1 MLMKNIFI
9 VGISF
14 LVSILNVSISN
25 AQLNT
30 DSLKNLIDHSDNE
43 TILMQ
48 ALNHYAYQLYRSQA
62 DTAILYANKALKLAE
77 KSKNNKE
84 IFSAL
89 NLLGLAYQ
97 TKGSYHISLDY
108 FKRELEYLP
117 ENDLNRAKTYH
128 NMALTYRLLE
138 NNNDA
143 LKNELLA
150 IKIFEINQDSV
161 LIGAVY
167 QTMCNIY
174 RDLGDFNKAEEYI
187 LKSIKIFESIKN
199 TGIDNR
205 LSMLANSYTNY
216 GNLLQKEGRLN
227 EAVEKHN
234 MGVQLHKKSGDLFN
248 LAFAHENLGDDY
260 VKLKKYNEA
269 LLNYNIAKE
278 IMHQLNS
285 ETDVGY
291 ELMNISN
298 VYQMTGNYSSA
309 LLNLDSAMNI
319 FTRNNADAYLLEV
332 YFSKYSIYDLL
343 KDPVNALENYKKYNK
358 LKDSLNTEDKKSE
371 LLRLKE
377 EFETAQK
384 EQQITL
390 LQTENALK
398 DKEKQVQIVFRNIAI
413 LIIIVVIFFGILMW
427 NRFRIKQQI
436 KQLEIRNSIASD
448 LHDDIGSTLSSI
460 SLYSEMVNDQIKDIN
475 PKSVPL
481 LNQIS
486 NNSKEMIENMSDIV
500 WAIKPSND
508 VFKYIESRMFNFATE
523 ICNVKNIHL
532 IFNRNELL
540 EHFNLPMQQRRDL
553 YLIFK
558 EAINNAVKYS
568 GCTEIEIRFQK
579 TQSTF
584 IMEITDNGVGFAK
597 ELLNGSKQKIFTH
610 GGNGLTNMQ
619 MRAAEHKGKCEVA
632 TSPGNGTKITLA
644 LPIP

>member
-1 MLMKNIFI
+1 MKKIFA
-9 VGISF
+9 VSLCF
-14 LVSILNVSISN
+14 LFSILNVSISKG
-25 AQLNT
+25 QLNT
-30 DSLKNLIDHSDNE
+30 DSLKNIIDHSDDE
-43 TILMQ
+43 HVLIQ
-48 ALNHYAYQLYRSQA
+48 AFNDYAYQMYRSQA
-62 DTAILYANKALKLAE
+62 DTAIFYANKALKLAE
-77 KSKNNKE
+77 KLKSDKE

-97 TKGSYHISLDY
+97 TKGLYHISLDY
-108 FKRELEYLP
+108 FEKELEYLS

-128 NMALTYRLLE
+128 NMALTYRLLK
-138 NNNDA
+138 NNADA

-150 IKIFEINQDSV
+150 IKILEIINDSV
-161 LIGAVY
+161 LIGVVY

-187 LKSIKIFESIKN
+187 LKSINIFENIKN

-205 LSMLANSYTNY
+205 LSMLANAFCNY
-216 GNLLQKEGRLN
+216 GNLLQMEGRLN
-227 EAVEKHN
+227 EAVEQHII
-234 MGVQLHKKSGDLFN
+234 GVQLHKHSGDLFN
-248 LAFAHENLGDDY
+248 LAIAHENLADDY
-260 VKLKKYNEA
+260 KKLKNYDEA
-269 LLNYNIAKE
+269 LLNYNIAKDL
-278 IMHQLNS
+278 MQQLNS

-298 VYQMTGNYSSA
+298 VYILTGNYSNA

-319 FTRNNADAYLLEV
+319 FLRNNADSYLLEV
-332 YFSKYSIYDLL
+332 YYSQYTIYDLL
-343 KDPVNALENYKKYNK
+343 NNPANALANYKKYNV

-377 EFETAQK
+377 EFETTQK

-390 LQTENALK
+390 LQTENALQ
-398 DKEKQVQIVFRNIAI
+398 DKENQVQIVYRNIAI
-413 LIIIVVIFFGILMW
+413 LIIIIGVFFGILML
-427 NRFRIKQQI
+427 NRFRIKQQV

-460 SLYSEMVNDQIKDIN
+460 SMYSEMVNDQIKDIN

-481 LNQIS
+481 LNHIS
-486 NNSKEMIENMSDIV
+486 NNSKEMIEIMSDIV
-500 WAIKPSND
+500 WAIKPAND
-508 VFKYIESRMFNFATE
+508 AFKYIESRMFNFATE

-532 IFNRNELL
+532 IFYRNDTLDQ
-540 EHFNLPMQQRRDL
+540 FNLPMQQRRDL

-568 GCTEIEIRFQK
+568 GCTEIAVRFQK
-579 TQSTF
+579 IQSAF
-584 IMEITDNGVGFAK
+584 IMEITDNGVGFVK
-597 ELLNGSKQKIFTH
+597 ELVNGNERKTFTQ

-619 MRAAEHKGKCEVA
+619 MRAADHNGKFDIT

-644 LPIP
+644 LPIS

>member
-1 MLMKNIFI
+1 MVMKKMVI
-9 VGISF
+9 VCFSF
-14 LVSILNVSISN
+14 LFSILNVSISN
-25 AQLNT
+25 AQLNA
-30 DSLKNLIDHSDNE
+30 DSLKNLIDHSDDEN
-43 TILMQ
+43 ILIQ
-48 ALNHYAYQLYRSQA
+48 AYNDYAYQLYRSQA
-62 DTAILYANKALKLAE
+62 DTAIFYATKALKLAE

-97 TKGSYHISLDY
+97 TKGSYQLSLDY

-150 IKIFEINQDSV
+150 IKIFEINHDSV
-161 LIGAVY
+161 LIGVVY

-174 RDLGDFNKAEEYI
+174 RDLGDFNKAEEFI

-205 LSMLANSYTNY
+205 LSMLANSYSNY
-216 GNLLQKEGRLN
+216 GNLLQMEGRLL

-248 LAFAHENLGDDY
+248 LAIAHENLGDDY
-260 VKLKKYNEA
+260 EKLKKYDEA
-269 LLNYNIAKE
+269 LLNYNIAKDL
-278 IMHQLNS
+278 MQQLNS

-298 VYQMTGNYSSA
+298 VYKMTGNYSSA

-319 FTRNNADAYLLEV
+319 FSRNNADAYLLEV
-332 YFSKYSIYDLL
+332 YFNQYTIYDLL
-343 KDPVNALENYKKYNK
+343 EDPVNALANYKKYNG
-358 LKDSLNTEDKKSE
+358 LKDSLNSENKKSE

-377 EFETAQK
+377 EFETTQK

-413 LIIIVVIFFGILMW
+413 LIIIAVVFFGILIW
-427 NRFRIKQQI
+427 NRFRIKQQV

-460 SLYSEMVNDQIKDIN
+460 SMYSEMVNDQIKDIS
-475 PKSVPL
+475 PKSAPL

-508 VFKYIESRMFNFATE
+508 AFKYIESRMFNFATE

-532 IFNRNELL
+532 IFHHNELL
-540 EHFNLPMQQRRDL
+540 EQFNLPMQQRRDL

-558 EAINNAVKYS
+558 ESINNAVKYS
-568 GCTEIEIRFQK
+568 GCAEIEVRFQK

-584 IMEITDNGVGFAK
+584 IMEITDNGVGFVW
-597 ELLNGSKQKIFTH
+597 ELLNGTKEKIFTF
-610 GGNGLTNMQ
+610 GGNGLANMQ
-619 MRAAEHKGKCEVA
+619 KRAAEHHGRLDIN

>member
-1 MLMKNIFI
+1 MKKIFA
-9 VGISF
+9 VSLCF
-14 LVSILNVSISN
+14 LFSILNVSISN
-25 AQLNT
+25 GQLNT
-30 DSLKNLIDHSDNE
+30 DSLKNIIDHSDDE
-43 TILMQ
+43 HVLIQ
-48 ALNHYAYQLYRSQA
+48 AYNDYAYQMYRSQA
-62 DTAILYANKALKLAE
+62 DTAIFYANKALKLAE
-77 KSKNNKE
+77 KLKSDKE

-97 TKGSYHISLDY
+97 TKGLYHISLDY
-108 FKRELEYLP
+108 FEKELEYLS

-128 NMALTYRLLE
+128 NMALTYRLLK
-138 NNNDA
+138 NNADA

-150 IKIFEINQDSV
+150 IKILEIINDSV
-161 LIGAVY
+161 LIGVVY

-187 LKSIKIFESIKN
+187 LKSINIFENIKN

-205 LSMLANSYTNY
+205 LSMLANAFCNY
-216 GNLLQKEGRLN
+216 GNLLQMEGRLN
-227 EAVEKHN
+227 EAVEQHII
-234 MGVQLHKKSGDLFN
+234 GVQLHKHSGDLFN
-248 LAFAHENLGDDY
+248 LAIAHENLADDY
-260 VKLKKYNEA
+260 KKLKNYDEA
-269 LLNYNIAKE
+269 LLNYNIAKDL
-278 IMHQLNS
+278 MQQLNS

-298 VYQMTGNYSSA
+298 VYILTGNYSNA

-319 FTRNNADAYLLEV
+319 FLRNNADSYLLEV
-332 YFSKYSIYDLL
+332 YYSQYTIYDLL
-343 KDPVNALENYKKYNK
+343 NNPANALANYKKYNV

-377 EFETAQK
+377 EFETTQK

-390 LQTENALK
+390 LQTENALQ
-398 DKEKQVQIVFRNIAI
+398 DKENQVQIVYRNIAI
-413 LIIIVVIFFGILMW
+413 LIIIIGVFFGILML
-427 NRFRIKQQI
+427 NRFRIKQQV

-460 SLYSEMVNDQIKDIN
+460 SMYSEMVNDQIKDIN

-481 LNQIS
+481 LNHIS
-486 NNSKEMIENMSDIV
+486 NNSKEMIEIMSDIV
-500 WAIKPSND
+500 WAIKPAND
-508 VFKYIESRMFNFATE
+508 AFKYIESRMFNFATE

-532 IFNRNELL
+532 IFYRNETLDQ
-540 EHFNLPMQQRRDL
+540 FNLPMQQRRDL

-568 GCTEIEIRFQK
+568 GCTEIAVRFQK
-579 TQSTF
+579 IQSAF
-584 IMEITDNGVGFAK
+584 IMEITDNGVGFVK
-597 ELLNGSKQKIFTH
+597 ELVNGNERKTFTQ

-619 MRAAEHKGKCEVA
+619 MRAADHNGKFDIT

-644 LPIP
+644 LPIS